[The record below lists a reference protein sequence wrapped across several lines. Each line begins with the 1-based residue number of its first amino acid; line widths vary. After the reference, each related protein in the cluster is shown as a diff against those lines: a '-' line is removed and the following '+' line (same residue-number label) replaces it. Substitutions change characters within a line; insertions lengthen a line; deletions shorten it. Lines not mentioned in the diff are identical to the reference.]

1 LDKLAVTDLE
11 LANKRVLVR
20 VDFNVPLNDTD
31 VSDDTRLRASLPT
44 IRHIL
49 EAGGLPV
56 LMSHL
61 GRPDGEH
68 VDKLSLEPV
77 GRALQE
83 LLGHEVVFV
92 PDTVGPDAV
101 SAVKSAEAGTVVL
114 LENLRF
120 QKEEEENAP
129 AFAMKFSELGDVY
142 VNDAFGTA
150 HRAHASTE
158 GVTHYFTECAA
169 GLLMQKELDYLG
181 GALDDPAKPCIAV
194 MGGAKV
200 SGKID
205 VIESLLPKIDS
216 LLIGGG
222 MAYTFFKVMGLEIGK
237 SLLEEEKM
245 GVAEEVLKKA
255 QDMGVQ
261 VKLPVDCVV
270 APGLGHDVS
279 TTIVAK
285 DGIPPDQESAD
296 IGPETRERFDKII
309 TSAKTALW
317 NGPMGVYE
325 MVPFSQGTKA
335 VAESFVKAT
344 ENGAITIVGG
354 GETAAAVADLGLAD
368 RISHVSTGGGASLEF
383 LEGKELPGVVALSEK
398 P

>member
-1 LDKLAVTDLE
+1 LDKLAVTDLD

-20 VDFNVPLNDTD
+20 VDFNVPLSGTD

-49 EAGGLPV
+49 DAGGLPV

-61 GRPDGEH
+61 GRPNGEH
-68 VDKLSLEPV
+68 VDSLSLEPV
-77 GRALQE
+77 GRALQQ

-92 PDTVGPDAV
+92 PDTVGADAV
-101 SAVKSAEAGTVVL
+101 SAVKSAETGTVVL

-129 AFAMKFSELGDVY
+129 GFAMTFADLGDVY

-181 GALDDPAKPCIAV
+181 GALDDPAKPCVAV

-205 VIESLLPKIDS
+205 VIESLLPKVDS

-237 SLLEEEKM
+237 SLLEEDRM

-255 QDMGVQ
+255 QDLDVH
-261 VKLPVDCVV
+261 VELPVDCVV
-270 APGLGHDVS
+270 APALSHDVS
-279 TTIVAK
+279 TTLVAK
-285 DGIPPDQESAD
+285 DGIPADQESAD

-309 TSAKTALW
+309 ALAKTALW

-368 RISHVSTGGGASLEF
+368 RMSHVSTGGGASLEF
-383 LEGKELPGVVALSEK
+383 LEGKALPGIIALSDR

>member
-1 LDKLAVTDLE
+1 MEKLSIRDLALE
-11 LANKRVLVR
+11 GKRVLVR
-20 VDFNVPLNDTD
+20 VDFNVPLKDGA
-31 VSDDTRLRASLPT
+31 VSDVTRLRASLPT
-44 IRHIL
+44 IQHIL
-49 EAGGLPV
+49 DAGGLPV

-68 VDKLSLEPV
+68 VAKLSLEPV
-77 GRALQE
+77 GWALQA

-92 PDTVGPDAV
+92 PDCVGPEAV
-101 SAVKSAEAGTVVL
+101 SAVKEAEPGTAIL

-120 QKEEEENAP
+120 HKEEEENAP
-129 AFAMKFSELGDVY
+129 AFAIQFAELGDVY

-181 GALDDPAKPCIAV
+181 GALAEPAKPCVAV

-205 VIESLLPKIDS
+205 VIQSLLPKVDS

-222 MAYTFFKVMGLEIGK
+222 MSYTFLKVMGLEIGK
-237 SLLEEEKM
+237 SLLEEDRM

-255 QDMGVQ
+255 EEAGVRIE
-261 VKLPVDCVV
+261 LPVDCVV
-270 APGLGHDVS
+270 APDLGENVA
-279 TTIVAK
+279 TTIVSR
-285 DGIPPDQESAD
+285 DEIPADQESAD
-296 IGPETRERFDKII
+296 IGPKTRELFAGII
-309 TSAKTALW
+309 ASAKTAIW

-325 MVPFSQGTKA
+325 MTPFSQGTKA
-335 VAESFVKAT
+335 VAEAFVKAT
-344 ENGAITIVGG
+344 ENGAITIIGG
-354 GETAAAVADLGLAD
+354 GETAAAVVDLGLAD

>member
-1 LDKLAVTDLE
+1 LDKLAIADLD

-20 VDFNVPLNDTD
+20 VDFNVPLNGTD
-31 VSDDTRLRASLPT
+31 VADDTRLRASLPT

-61 GRPDGEH
+61 GRPGGER

-77 GRALQE
+77 GRALQA

-92 PDTVGPDAV
+92 PDCVGPEAV
-101 SAVKSAEAGTVVL
+101 SAVKGAEQGTVIL

-120 QKEEEENAP
+120 HKEEEENAP
-129 AFAMKFSELGDVY
+129 GFAMKFAELGDVY

-169 GLLMQKELDYLG
+169 GLLMEKELSYLG
-181 GALDDPAKPCIAV
+181 RALVEPAKPCVAV
-194 MGGAKV
+194 MGGAKI

-222 MAYTFFKVMGLEIGK
+222 MSYTFFKVMGLEIGK
-237 SLLEEEKM
+237 SLLEADRM
-245 GVAEEVLKKA
+245 DVAEEVLKKA
-255 QDMGVQ
+255 EEMGVR
-261 VKLPVDCVV
+261 VELPVDCVV
-270 APGLGHDVS
+270 AHELGHDVS
-279 TTIVAK
+279 TTVVSR
-285 DGIPPDQESAD
+285 DEIPADHESAD
-296 IGPETRERFDKII
+296 IGPATREQYDGII

-325 MVPFSQGTKA
+325 MAPFSQGTKA

-344 ENGAITIVGG
+344 ENGATTIVGG
-354 GETAAAVADLGLAD
+354 GETAAAVAALGLAD
-368 RISHVSTGGGASLEF
+368 CISHVSTGGGASLEF
-383 LEGKELPGVVALSEK
+383 LEGKELPGVVALSDK